1 MLLPNGRHFINPIFV
16 KDDWRI
22 IIMLNKHLRHLF
34 VVLISLLSSF
44 ALAQDDNEQ
53 PSSLIN
59 QVQDLKQQIIE
70 LNRDLFILEEE
81 LLFPANTQVAVFLSM
96 NVGQYFQLDAVK
108 LNIDDDTVTNYLYT
122 DKQVDALHRGGV
134 QRLFL
139 GNVKS
144 GEHELVAVFT
154 GKGPKGRDYRRAVT
168 VAFDKSSQAKNIE
181 LKIVDS
187 TATQQPEF
195 LVKEW

>member
-1 MLLPNGRHFINPIFV
+1 
-16 KDDWRI
+16 
-22 IIMLNKHLRHLF
+22 MLNKHLRHLF